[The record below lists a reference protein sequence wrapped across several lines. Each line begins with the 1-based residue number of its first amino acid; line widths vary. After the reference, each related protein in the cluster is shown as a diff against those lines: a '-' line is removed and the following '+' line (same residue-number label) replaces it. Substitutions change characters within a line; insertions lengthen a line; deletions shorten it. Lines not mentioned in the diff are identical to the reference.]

1 MKAWYTSRV
10 MDYSPPFGARNVED
24 FNSKPI
30 ERMPFWEGIGEA
42 FGIVADS
49 HLPTRKKAAETVHK
63 TNLVYAMANCGSAE
77 LDEWDKLYS
86 TDS

>member
-1 MKAWYTSRV
+1 

-24 FNSKPI
+24 FNVKQKPI
-30 ERMPFWEGIGEA
+30 ERPFWEGIGEA

-49 HLPTRKKAAETVHK
+49 HLPSRKKAVDTVAK

-77 LDEWDKLYS
+77 LDEWDKLYPIES
-86 TDS
+86 